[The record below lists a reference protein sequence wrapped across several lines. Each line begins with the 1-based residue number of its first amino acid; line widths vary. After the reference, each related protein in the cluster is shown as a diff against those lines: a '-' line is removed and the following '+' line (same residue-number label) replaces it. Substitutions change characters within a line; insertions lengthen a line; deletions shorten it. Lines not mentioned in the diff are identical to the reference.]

1 MAGKMLFNWLFGG
14 VGFLLTLIVSSSH
27 NLFITSI
34 IRSLIAFVIWFLLAF
49 GIRWMF
55 GMLQTGHAPVNAKAP
70 TGKEDGEKKGLRF
83 DMTTPD
89 ENEAIHDMLKPSEHE
104 TSETNQGAASFQ
116 PLNPP
121 RLVKTADRDPEEL
134 AKAVRHLTED

>member
-14 VGFLLTLIVSSSH
+14 VGFVLTLLVSSSH
-27 NLFITSI
+27 NLFMTSI

-49 GIRWMF
+49 ALRWMWGLF
-55 GMLQTGHAPVNAKAP
+55 ASAPPPRADKAP
-70 TGKEDGEKKGLRF
+70 PARIEEEKGLRV
-83 DMTTPD
+83 DLTTPD
-89 ENEAIHDMLKPSEHE
+89 ENEAINVMLKSSGNE
-104 TSETNQGAASFQ
+104 AAEVQRGTAPFE

-121 RLVKTADRDPEEL
+121 RLVKTTDRDPEEL